1 MAVRWLTKSSSGW
14 EVLLVGAASSR
25 AYVVGYEL
33 VSRNMEP
40 RYRFEAVATITRLG
54 RARDLQG
61 VAGCIDL

>member
-14 EVLLVGAASSR
+14 EVLLVWAASSR

-40 RYRFEAVATITRLG
+40 RYRFEGSGNNHPIG
-54 RARDLQG
+54 
-61 VAGCIDL
+61 AGP